1 MGIHLLQTFI
11 ASLKD
16 RSIKEKHLREFSN
29 KKITVDISIYL
40 YRFKEMGNLLENI
53 YLMCSI
59 FRYYNIHALFIFDG
73 KYFKNKNETMRKR
86 KESKKQAKKK
96 FNAIKENL
104 HKYTGNKRVKIEIQL
119 DTLRKQFIKVT
130 KEDIKN
136 VKELL
141 DAYGM
146 VYVSAKHEADELCGA
161 LNNEVYA
168 CLTEDTDI
176 MVYGCKRIFRYFSL
190 MKHTVVVYDMTLIH
204 KNLNM
209 TLSDFQELCVCAGND
224 YITSKKNI
232 FYYYDL
238 FKQYKKTVQPGFLD
252 WLLQKKP
259 GFLDWLL
266 QKRYISLQEY
276 HQRQE
281 ILDIYTFKT
290 HDPFE
295 GVPYTLIKN
304 KFVNKQKLLNIL
316 ETVGFIFP

>member
-11 ASLKD
+11 ASLND
-16 RSIKEKHLREFSN
+16 RSIKEQHLREFSN

-73 KYFKNKNETMRKR
+73 KYIKNKNETMRKR

-104 HKYTGNKRVKIEIQL
+104 HKYNGNSRVKIELQL
-119 DTLRKQFIKVT
+119 DTLRKQFITVT

-204 KNLNM
+204 NNLNM
-209 TLSDFQELCVCAGND
+209 TLSDFQELCICAGND

-238 FKQYKKTVQPGFLD
+238 FKQYKITPTGFLD
-252 WLLQKKP
+252 WLLQKM
-259 GFLDWLL
+259 
-266 QKRYISLQEY
+266 YISLQEY
-276 HQRQE
+276 HQRRE
-281 ILDIYTFKT
+281 IYDIYTFKT
-290 HDPFE
+290 HNPFE
-295 GVPYTLIKN
+295 DVPYTLIKN
-304 KFVNKQKLLNIL
+304 KYVNKQKLLEIL

>member
-11 ASLKD
+11 ASLND
-16 RSIKEKHLREFSN
+16 RSIKEQHLREFSN

-73 KYFKNKNETMRKR
+73 KYLKNKNETMRKR

-96 FNAIKENL
+96 FNALKEHL
-104 HKYTGNKRVKIEIQL
+104 HKYNGNSRVKIELQL
-119 DTLRKQFIKVT
+119 DTLRKQFITVT

-190 MKHTVVVYDMTLIH
+190 MKHTVVVYDMTLIRN
-204 KNLNM
+204 NLNM
-209 TLSDFQELCVCAGND
+209 TLSDFQELCICAGND

-238 FKQYKKTVQPGFLD
+238 FKQYKKTPT
-252 WLLQKKP
+252 

-276 HQRQE
+276 HQRRE
-281 ILDIYTFKT
+281 IYDIYTFKT
-290 HDPFE
+290 HDPFKD
-295 GVPYTLIKN
+295 VPYTLIKN
-304 KFVNKQKLLNIL
+304 KYVNKQKLLEIL

>member
-1 MGIHLLQTFI
+1 MGIRLLQTFI
-11 ASLKD
+11 SSLKD
-16 RSIKEKHLREFSN
+16 HSIKEHHLREFSN

-73 KYFKNKNETMRKR
+73 KYQKNKNETMQKR
-86 KESKKQAKKK
+86 KEYKKQAKKQ
-96 FNAIKENL
+96 FNTIKENL
-104 HKYTGNKRVKIEIQL
+104 YKYKGNSRVKIEMQL
-119 DTLRKQFIKVT
+119 DTLRKQFITVT
-130 KEDIKN
+130 KEDVKN
-136 VKELL
+136 VKDLL

-190 MKHTVVVYDMTLIH
+190 MKHTVVVYNMTQIH
-204 KNLNM
+204 HNLNM
-209 TLSDFQELCVCAGND
+209 TLSDFQELCVCSGND
-224 YITSKKNI
+224 YIVSKKNI

-238 FKQYKKTVQPGFLD
+238 FKQYKKTAQPGFLD
-252 WLLQKKP
+252 WLLKKR
-259 GFLDWLL
+259 F
-266 QKRYISLQEY
+266 ISLQEY
-276 HQRQE
+276 HKRQE
-281 ILDIYTFKT
+281 IYDIYTFKT
-290 HDPFE
+290 HDPLE
-295 GVPYTLIKN
+295 DVPYTLIKN
-304 KFVNKQKLLNIL
+304 KYVDKQKLFGIL

>member
-11 ASLKD
+11 ASLND
-16 RSIKEKHLREFSN
+16 RSIKEQHLREFSN

-40 YRFKEMGNLLENI
+40 YRFKERGNLLENI

-73 KYFKNKNETMRKR
+73 KYIKNKNETMRKR

-104 HKYTGNKRVKIEIQL
+104 HKYNGNSRVKIELQL
-119 DTLRKQFIKVT
+119 DTLRKQFITVT

-204 KNLNM
+204 NNLNM
-209 TLSDFQELCVCAGND
+209 TLSDFQELCICAGND

-238 FKQYKKTVQPGFLD
+238 FKQYKRTPT
-252 WLLQKKP
+252 

-276 HQRQE
+276 HQRRE
-281 ILDIYTFKT
+281 IYDIYTFKT

-295 GVPYTLIKN
+295 DVPYTLIKN
-304 KFVNKQKLLNIL
+304 KYVNKQKLLEIL
-316 ETVGFIFP
+316 

>member
-11 ASLKD
+11 ASLND
-16 RSIKEKHLREFSN
+16 RSIKEQHLREFSN

-73 KYFKNKNETMRKR
+73 KYLKNKNDTMRKR

-104 HKYTGNKRVKIEIQL
+104 HKYNGDSRVKIELQL
-119 DTLRKQFIKVT
+119 DTLRKQFITVT

-204 KNLNM
+204 NNLNM
-209 TLSDFQELCVCAGND
+209 TLSDFQELCICAGND

-238 FKQYKKTVQPGFLD
+238 FKQYKRTPT
-252 WLLQKKP
+252 

-276 HQRQE
+276 HQRRE
-281 ILDIYTFKT
+281 IYDIYTFKT

-295 GVPYTLIKN
+295 DVPYTLIKN
-304 KFVNKQKLLNIL
+304 KYVNKQKLLEIL

>member
-11 ASLKD
+11 ASLND
-16 RSIKEKHLREFSN
+16 RSIKEQHLREFSN

-73 KYFKNKNETMRKR
+73 KYLKKKNETMRKR

-104 HKYTGNKRVKIEIQL
+104 HKSNGDNRVKIEMQL
-119 DTLRKQFIKVT
+119 DTLRKQFITVT

-136 VKELL
+136 VKDLL

-146 VYVSAKHEADELCGA
+146 VYVSAKYEADELCGA

-190 MKHTVVVYDMTLIH
+190 MKHTVVVYDMTLILN
-204 KNLNM
+204 NLNM
-209 TLSDFQELCVCAGND
+209 ILSDFQELCICAGND

-238 FKQYKKTVQPGFLD
+238 FKQYKRTAQ
-252 WLLQKKP
+252 P

-304 KFVNKQKLLNIL
+304 KFENKKKLLDIL

>member
-11 ASLKD
+11 ASLND
-16 RSIKEKHLREFSN
+16 RSIKEQHMREFSN

-73 KYFKNKNETMRKR
+73 KYLKKKNETMRKR
-86 KESKKQAKKK
+86 KESKKQAEKK
-96 FNAIKENL
+96 FNTIKENL
-104 HKYTGNKRVKIEIQL
+104 HKYNGNKRVKIEIQL

-130 KEDIKN
+130 KEDIKD
-136 VKELL
+136 VKDLL

-190 MKHTVVVYDMTLIH
+190 MKHTVVVYDMSLIH
-204 KNLNM
+204 NNLNM
-209 TLSDFQELCVCAGND
+209 TLSDFQELCICAGND

-238 FKQYKKTVQPGFLD
+238 FKQYKKTPT
-252 WLLQKKP
+252 

-276 HQRQE
+276 HQRRE
-281 ILDIYTFKT
+281 IYDMYTFKT

-295 GVPYTLIKN
+295 DVPYTLIKN
-304 KFVNKQKLLNIL
+304 KYVNKQKLLEIL

>member
-11 ASLKD
+11 ASLND
-16 RSIKEKHLREFSN
+16 RSIKEQHMREFSN

-73 KYFKNKNETMRKR
+73 KYLKKKNETMRKR
-86 KESKKQAKKK
+86 KESKKQAKQK

-104 HKYTGNKRVKIEIQL
+104 HKYNGNKRVKIEMQL
-119 DTLRKQFIKVT
+119 DTLRKQFITVT

-136 VKELL
+136 VKDLL

-190 MKHTVVVYDMTLIH
+190 MKHTVVVYDMSLIH

-209 TLSDFQELCVCAGND
+209 TLSDFQELCICAGND

-238 FKQYKKTVQPGFLD
+238 FKQYKKTPT
-252 WLLQKKP
+252 

-276 HQRQE
+276 HQRRE
-281 ILDIYTFKT
+281 IYDMYTFKT

-295 GVPYTLIKN
+295 DVPYTLIKN
-304 KFVNKQKLLNIL
+304 KYVNKQKLLKIL

>member
-11 ASLKD
+11 ASLND
-16 RSIKEKHLREFSN
+16 RSVKEQHLREFSN

-40 YRFKEMGNLLENI
+40 YRFKEMGNMIENI

-59 FRYYNIHALFIFDG
+59 FRYYNINALFIFDG
-73 KYFKNKNETMRKR
+73 KYLKNKNETMRKR
-86 KESKKQAKKK
+86 IESKKQAKNK
-96 FNAIKENL
+96 FYDIKEKL
-104 HKYTGNKRVKIEIQL
+104 HKYNGQERVVIEMQL
-119 DTLRKQFIKVT
+119 DILRKQFITVT

-146 VYVSAKHEADELCGA
+146 SYVSAKHEADELCGA

-190 MKHTVVVYDMTLIH
+190 MKHTVVVYNMTLIRN
-204 KNLNM
+204 NLAM
-209 TLSDFQELCVCAGND
+209 SLSDFQELCVCSGND
-224 YITSKKNI
+224 YITSKRNI

-238 FKQYKKTVQPGFLD
+238 FKLYKKTAQI
-252 WLLQKKP
+252 

-266 QKRYISLQEY
+266 QKRYVSLQEY

-281 ILDIYTFKT
+281 IYDMYTFKT
-290 HDPFE
+290 QDPFE

-304 KFVNKQKLLNIL
+304 KSVNKPKLLDIL
-316 ETVGFIFP
+316 ENAGFIFP